1 MPAKIMVVDDEPQL
15 QQLVR
20 QKFRKEIRDKE
31 YEFVFAQ
38 NGVEAIEKLKSYGD
52 IDLLLTDINMPK
64 MSGLALLTKLNELDF
79 LLKSVIIS
87 AYGDMKNIRTAMNLG
102 AFDFVTKPINLTDLE
117 VTIKKCLKEL
127 EILKEAISSRD
138 QLAALQRELHIAT
151 EIQTSILPQT
161 FPAFPD
167 RKEFDIF
174 AKMITASEVG
184 GDFYDFFPLDK
195 HRIGFAIGDV
205 SGKGVPAAILMAT
218 SRSFLK
224 ATAVRG
230 VPTDVCLGAVNNI
243 LVEESL
249 SHMFV
254 TLFYGILDT
263 RNGSLEYCNGGHNPP
278 YLVSGEGK
286 VEQLENIGGLLLGG
300 VKDAEYESKTIKLH
314 PGDTLFLYTDG
325 VTEAENEKENEFA
338 TDRLEDCLKRNYKL
352 QLTEITEKV
361 IEEVQA
367 FSKGLSQT
375 DDITCLVLRYLSK

>member
-38 NGVEAIEKLKSYGD
+38 NGVEAIEKLRSNGD
-52 IDLLLTDINMPK
+52 IDLLLTDINTPK
-64 MSGLALLTKLNELDF
+64 MNGLTLLTKLNELDL

-117 VTIKKCLKEL
+117 ITIKKCLKEL

-184 GDFYDFFPLDK
+184 GDFYDFFTIDK
-195 HRIGFAIGDV
+195 HRIGFA
-205 SGKGVPAAILMAT
+205 
-218 SRSFLK
+218 
-224 ATAVRG
+224 
-230 VPTDVCLGAVNNI
+230 
-243 LVEESL
+243 
-249 SHMFV
+249 
-254 TLFYGILDT
+254 
-263 RNGSLEYCNGGHNPP
+263 
-278 YLVSGEGK
+278 
-286 VEQLENIGGLLLGG
+286 
-300 VKDAEYESKTIKLH
+300 
-314 PGDTLFLYTDG
+314 
-325 VTEAENEKENEFA
+325 
-338 TDRLEDCLKRNYKL
+338 
-352 QLTEITEKV
+352 
-361 IEEVQA
+361 
-367 FSKGLSQT
+367 
-375 DDITCLVLRYLSK
+375 LRYPEAYLPPEDIPSSTGQAKNISQRKPVY

>member
-1 MPAKIMVVDDEPQL
+1 MQAKIMVVDDEPQL

-20 QKFRKEIRDKE
+20 QKFRKEIRNKE
-31 YEFVFAQ
+31 YEFVFAE
-38 NGVEAIEKLKSYGD
+38 NGVEAIEKLQNNGD

-64 MSGLALLTKLNELDF
+64 MNGLTLLTKLNELD
-79 LLKSVIIS
+79 LLIKSVIIS

-117 VTIKKCLKEL
+117 VTITKCLREL

-167 RKEFDIF
+167 REDFDIF

-184 GDFYDFFPLDK
+184 GDFYDFFALDEHK
-195 HRIGFAIGDV
+195 IGFAIGDV

-224 ATAVRG
+224 ATAVKG
-230 VPTDVCLGAVNNI
+230 VSTDACLRAVNNI
-243 LVEESL
+243 IVDESL
-249 SHMFV
+249 STMFV

-278 YLVSGEGK
+278 YLVSRKGR

-300 VKDAEYESKTIKLH
+300 VKDIEYESKTIKLQ

-325 VTEAENEKENEFA
+325 VTEAENEREDEFGVE
-338 TDRLEDCLKRNYKL
+338 RLEDCLKNTRGAPL
-352 QLTEITEKV
+352 AEMTEKV
-361 IEEVQA
+361 VKEVQA
-367 FSKGLSQT
+367 FSAGLPQT
-375 DDITCLVLRYLSK
+375 DDITCLALRYLPQ

>member
-1 MPAKIMVVDDEPQL
+1 MPAKILVVDDEPQL
-15 QQLVR
+15 EQLVR
-20 QKFRKEIRDKE
+20 QKFKKEIHDKE

-38 NGVEAIEKLKSYGD
+38 NGVEAIEKLKSNGD

-64 MSGLALLTKLNELDF
+64 MNGLTLLSKLNELDL

-102 AFDFVTKPINLTDLE
+102 AFDFITKPINLTDLE
-117 VTIKKCLKEL
+117 ITINKCLKEL

-138 QLAALQRELHIAT
+138 QLAALHRELHIAT
-151 EIQTSILPQT
+151 EIQTSILPRT

-230 VPTDVCLGAVNNI
+230 VPTDACLGAVNNI

-249 SHMFV
+249 PHMFV

-278 YLVSGEGK
+278 YLVLGDGK
-286 VEQLENIGGLLLGG
+286 VEQLENIGGLLLGC
-300 VKDAEYESKTIKLH
+300 VKDTKYKSKTVNLQ

-325 VTEAENEKENEFA
+325 VTEAMNEKEDEFA
-338 TDRLEDCLKRNYKL
+338 TNRLEDCLKRNYKL

-361 IEEVQA
+361 IKEVRT
-367 FSKGLSQT
+367 FSTGLPQT
-375 DDITCLVLRYLSK
+375 DDITCLALRYLSK

>member
-1 MPAKIMVVDDEPQL
+1 MVVDDEPQL

-31 YEFVFAQ
+31 YEFVFAE
-38 NGVEAIEKLKSYGD
+38 NGVEAIEKLQSNGD

-64 MSGLALLTKLNELDF
+64 MNGLTLLTKLNELD
-79 LLKSVIIS
+79 LLIKSVIIS

-117 VTIKKCLKEL
+117 LTINKCLKEL

-174 AKMITASEVG
+174 AKMITANEVG
-184 GDFYDFFPLDK
+184 GDFYDFFLLDE

-224 ATAVRG
+224 ATAVKG
-230 VPTDVCLGAVNNI
+230 VSTDACLRAVNNI
-243 LVEESL
+243 LVDESL
-249 SHMFV
+249 PTMFV

-263 RNGSLEYCNGGHNPP
+263 RSGALEYCNGGHNPP
-278 YLVSGEGK
+278 YLVSRKGR
-286 VEQLENIGGLLLGG
+286 VEQLENVGGLLLGG
-300 VKDAEYESKTIKLH
+300 VKDIEYQSKTVNLY

-325 VTEAENEKENEFA
+325 VTEAENEREDEFA
-338 TDRLEDCLKRNYKL
+338 TDRLEDCLKRHCQL

-367 FSKGLSQT
+367 FSAGLPQT
-375 DDITCLVLRYLSK
+375 DDITCLALRYLSK